1 MIYKIFRNNLLKII
15 FAILLIT
22 SSFSYLV
29 YKYNNDYS
37 YSRILQFNNSISK
50 SKLLGKFYFFSFNIF
65 ETIVDEFNVFK
76 IYDKFKFNKPNTI
89 KLILRPKL
97 KRQKKKGLFMTQL
110 KNGEK
115 LSCNQTMKIIQLNLN
130 YMEHLFHR

>member
-50 SKLLGKFYFFSFNIF
+50 TKLLGKFYFFSFNIF

-76 IYDKFKFNKPNTI
+76 IYDKFKFNKPKTI
-89 KLILRPKL
+89 NLILSTAAQMDLEAQVEKA
-97 KRQKKKGLFMTQL
+97 KKKRVY
-110 KNGEK
+110 
-115 LSCNQTMKIIQLNLN
+115 S
-130 YMEHLFHR
+130 

>member
-50 SKLLGKFYFFSFNIF
+50 TKLLGKFYFFSFNIF

-76 IYDKFKFNKPNTI
+76 IYDKFKFNKPKTI
-89 KLILRPKL
+89 NLILSTADQIDLEAQVEKA
-97 KRQKKKGLFMTQL
+97 KKKGFIHDSI
-110 KNGEK
+110 KKWRKAK
-115 LSCNQTMKIIQLNLN
+115 LQSNN
-130 YMEHLFHR
+130 